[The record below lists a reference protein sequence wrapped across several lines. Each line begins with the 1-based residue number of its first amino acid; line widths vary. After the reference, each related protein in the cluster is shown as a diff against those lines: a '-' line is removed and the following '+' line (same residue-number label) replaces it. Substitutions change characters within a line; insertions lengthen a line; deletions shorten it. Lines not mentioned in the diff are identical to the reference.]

1 MQTFCDFKDIGIV
14 KFYTILLDYLIFG
27 IYAHR
32 YMYIDCCNKFR
43 YHYPHYIY
51 HDIYL
56 LYLDD
61 GKKINGELPS
71 ITLSDFTSHKI

>member
-1 MQTFCDFKDIGIV
+1 MQTFCDLKDIGIV
-14 KFYTILLDYLIFG
+14 KFNTILLDYIIFV

-51 HDIYL
+51 L

-71 ITLSDFTSHKI
+71 ITLSYFTSHKI